1 MYNDG
6 KNIVQA
12 NRGVF
17 SKLSTSNLKTK
28 NLQVFD
34 SLFAKEANIKIFTD
48 IPLLP
53 FKPTE
58 ESHIVNKQFAE
69 GLVQINLSTLLID
82 IETIG
87 FSILLKTQLNDVYII
102 SNPNQI
108 ININNIN
115 IKLLLN
121 INNAFCQFKI
131 INTTSYVL
139 EISCHDG
146 AKIISYFFNPIGS
159 IPFNMPGNTQA
170 LFTKAEG
177 KLYVAI
183 S

>member
-1 MYNDG
+1 MYNDS
-6 KNIVQA
+6 KNIIQA

-17 SKLSTSNLKTK
+17 GKLYSSNLKTK
-28 NLQVFD
+28 NLQVFE
-34 SLFAKEANIKIFTD
+34 SLFAKEADIKIFTD

-69 GLVQINLSTLLID
+69 GLVQINLITFLID
-82 IETIG
+82 VETIG
-87 FSILLKTQLNDVYII
+87 FSIFLKTQLNDVYVI

-115 IKLLLN
+115 IKILLN
-121 INNAFCQFKI
+121 INNSFCQFKI
-131 INTTSYVL
+131 INTTSRVL
-139 EISCHDG
+139 EIICHDG
-146 AKIISYFFNPIGS
+146 AEIISYFFNPTGS
-159 IPFNMPGNTQA
+159 IPFNMPENTQA
-170 LFTKAEG
+170 AFTKAEG